1 MSRFHINKHGVP
13 APCKAEHGKCPLGDN
28 SEHFSSQEE
37 AQNYIDDKFV
47 SEFGLLG
54 DVNRPSEPQ
63 TLNEKLSKV
72 FNQKDVEILNKLD
85 EAGFEAYFV
94 GGSLRDAV
102 IGLPINDVD
111 ITTSAT
117 PEEVIQVFSDYNV
130 LPIGIEHG
138 TVVVMYE
145 DEQVEIT
152 TFRQD
157 GEYSDGRRPDA
168 VYFTKSLEEDI
179 ARRDFTINS
188 LAYNPKE
195 GLVDFVGGIEDI
207 NNRVIK
213 AVGDPDKRF
222 QEDPLRIMRGLRFA
236 SKLGF
241 DIENKTESSI
251 FKNKGLLKNV
261 SAERLQVE
269 FNGLL
274 MGKNSKEVLTKYSS
288 VISEFI
294 PEIKPMIGFDQ
305 KNPHH
310 LYDVWEHSAAVVE
323 NAEND
328 VVHKLAAVFHD
339 SGKPA
344 TFTIDDK
351 GVGHFLGHADESV
364 KIAEQ
369 ALTRLRYDNKTKQRV
384 LNLISGHDENLS
396 TKKYKIGKAIY
407 EYGPERYLDTLRF
420 IRADDKGK
428 NLSYSNRF
436 NTIDK
441 IENMAKEYLKN
452 EPILTRKDLA
462 IEPKDIID
470 LGFKGKEIGDML
482 DKLALLVIS
491 GHKNERESQ
500 INYLIKNEVK
510 QRG

>member
-37 AQNYIDDKFV
+37 AQNYINDKFV

-54 DVNRPSEPQ
+54 DVNSPSEPQ
-63 TLNEKLSKV
+63 ILNEKLNKV

-102 IGLPINDVD
+102 IDLPINDVD

-117 PEEVIQVFSDYNV
+117 PEEVISVFSDYKT

-138 TVVVMYE
+138 TVVVIYE
-145 DEQVEIT
+145 GEQIEIT

-157 GEYSDGRRPDA
+157 GDYSDGRRPDE

-195 GLVDFVGGIEDI
+195 GLVDFVGGVEDI

-213 AVGDPDKRF
+213 AVGDPDKRL

-241 DIENKTESSI
+241 DIENKTESAI

-305 KNPHH
+305 KNPRH

-351 GVGHFLGHADESV
+351 RVGHFLGHADESV
-364 KIAEQ
+364 KIAER
-369 ALTRLRYDNKTKQRV
+369 ALVNLKYTNKIKNRV
-384 LNLISGHDENLS
+384 LNLVEDHDFQIS
-396 TKKYKIGKAIY
+396 TKKYKIAKRIY
-407 EYGPERYLDTLRF
+407 EVGPERFFDMLEF
-420 IRADDKGK
+420 KKADDKSK
-428 NLSYSNRF
+428 DLNYSN
-436 NTIDK
+436 TLEKYDK
-441 IENMAKEYLKN
+441 VEQVAKAYLADQ
-452 EPILTRKDLA
+452 PILKRKDLA
-462 IEPKDIID
+462 IKPEDIVG
-470 LGFKGKEIGDML
+470 LGFKGKEIGETL
-482 DKLALLVIS
+482 DKLALLVMS
-491 GHKNERESQ
+491 GHNNERESQ
-500 INYLIKNEVK
+500 IEYLEKNEL
-510 QRG
+510 

>member
-1 MSRFHINKHGVP
+1 
-13 APCKAEHGKCPLGDN
+13 
-28 SEHFSSQEE
+28 
-37 AQNYIDDKFV
+37 
-47 SEFGLLG
+47 
-54 DVNRPSEPQ
+54 
-63 TLNEKLSKV
+63 
-72 FNQKDVEILNKLD
+72 
-85 EAGFEAYFV
+85 
-94 GGSLRDAV
+94 
-102 IGLPINDVD
+102 
-111 ITTSAT
+111 
-117 PEEVIQVFSDYNV
+117 
-130 LPIGIEHG
+130 
-138 TVVVMYE
+138 
-145 DEQVEIT
+145 
-152 TFRQD
+152 
-157 GEYSDGRRPDA
+157 
-168 VYFTKSLEEDI
+168 
-179 ARRDFTINS
+179 
-188 LAYNPKE
+188 
-195 GLVDFVGGIEDI
+195 
-207 NNRVIK
+207 
-213 AVGDPDKRF
+213 
-222 QEDPLRIMRGLRFA
+222 
-236 SKLGF
+236 
-241 DIENKTESSI
+241 
-251 FKNKGLLKNV
+251 
-261 SAERLQVE
+261 
-269 FNGLL
+269 

-310 LYDVWEHSAAVVE
+310 LYDVWEHSAIVVE
-323 NAEND
+323 NAED
-328 VVHKLAAVFHD
+328 DIAHKLAAVFHD
-339 SGKPA
+339 AGKPS

-351 GVGHFLGHADESV
+351 GIGHFFGHADESV

-384 LNLISGHDENLS
+384 LNLISSHDKNLS

-436 NTIDK
+436 DTIDK

-462 IEPKDIID
+462 IEPRDIID

-510 QRG
+510 